1 MADQLFT
8 DGAAYERLMG
18 RWSRV
23 VGQAFLDWVDVPKQL
38 RWLDSGCGNGAFTE
52 ELIAR
57 CAPAMV
63 TAIDPSEE
71 QLAYARKRPG
81 ARTAEFRIGD
91 AQKLP
96 FEDDSFDAAIMAL
109 VISFLPEPAK
119 AAAELARVVRR
130 GGWVATYMWDFFGG
144 GSPTYPINQAIK
156 SLGRDPA
163 LPPNPMISGRKAMQ
177 ELWEGA
183 GLLSVETEVIRIPV
197 VYSDFNDFWNS
208 NTVPVGPQ
216 GKLIESMTATEKERL
231 RTCLPDHLPIA
242 SDGRIAYEAFAN
254 AVKGRVG

>member
-23 VGQAFLDWVDVPKQL
+23 VGHAFLDWVDAPKHL
-38 RWLDSGCGNGAFTE
+38 RWLDAGCGNGAFTE

-81 ARTAEFRIGD
+81 AKAAEFRIGD

-96 FEDDSFDAAIMAL
+96 FGDDSFDAAIMAL
-109 VISFLPEPAK
+109 VISFLPQPEK
-119 AAAELARVVRR
+119 AAAEMARVVRS
-130 GGWVATYMWDFFGG
+130 GGWVATYMWDF
-144 GSPTYPINQAIK
+144 
-156 SLGRDPA
+156 L
-163 LPPNPMISGRKAMQ
+163 
-177 ELWEGA
+177 A
-183 GLLSVETEVIRIPV
+183 GDR
-197 VYSDFNDFWNS
+197 
-208 NTVPVGPQ
+208 
-216 GKLIESMTATEKERL
+216 
-231 RTCLPDHLPIA
+231 LPIRSIKRSSHWA
-242 SDGRIAYEAFAN
+242 EIPRCRQIPWFQVAKRCRSCGKAR
-254 AVKGRVG
+254 G